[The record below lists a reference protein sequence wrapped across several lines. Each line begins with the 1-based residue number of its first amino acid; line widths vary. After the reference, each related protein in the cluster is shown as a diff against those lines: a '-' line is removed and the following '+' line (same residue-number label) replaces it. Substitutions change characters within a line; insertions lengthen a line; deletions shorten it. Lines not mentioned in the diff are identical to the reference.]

1 VVPLIDFFRNYLADK
16 LVKFCER
23 HDHVDDKILQRWLK
37 ALRKQSEK
45 LREGEGDLKRDIV
58 KVCGASLW
66 IANVLGSLG
75 VQFGL
80 APNKV
85 FQFEV
90 NNGQLDKAVTYELL
104 QACAVCLSSQYLYPL
119 AG

>member
-1 VVPLIDFFRNYLADK
+1 MPLISFFKNYLADK
-16 LVKFCER
+16 VVKFCEK
-23 HDHVDDKILQRWLK
+23 HSHVDDEIFQRWLK

-45 LREGEGDLKRDIV
+45 LRETESDLKKDIV
-58 KVCGASLW
+58 KVCGTSLW

-85 FQFEV
+85 SQFEV
-90 NNGQLDKAVTYELL
+90 NNGYLDKAVTYELL
-104 QACAVCLSSQYLYPL
+104 QACAVCLSLQYLYPL